1 MARTALTP
9 QQISRSMLTPAYSA
23 GDAANGHAYTNSGQ
37 EFLIVKTTGTGATLT
52 VKNPQVIDGQTV
64 ADRTYVLPATGERQ
78 IGPFPVYYNQAD
90 GNVYIDLSSATGL
103 TLGVF
108 RST

>member
-9 QQISRSMLTPAYSA
+9 QQISRSMLTPTYSN
-23 GDAANGHAYTNSGQ
+23 GDAANGHQYVNSGT

-52 VKNPQVIDGQTV
+52 VKNPQSVDGQAV
-64 ADRTYVLPATGERQ
+64 ADRTYALPSTGERH
-78 IGPFPVYYNQAD
+78 IGPFPTYYNQPD

-108 RST
+108 RKD